1 MWCAFSIIS
10 YINARLIRL
19 ALDFVV
25 TIPFSFIAERYGVRV
40 VLWSNLLP
48 RIFMSIWA
56 ITIGYFSHILPVKAI
71 IVGPFLALL
80 GGECVLQSTI
90 FTLTSALAGD
100 YVQRYVD
107 TSIRYKPLC
116 QSDPLQSILLLIHQ
130 FCFVCRVV
138 HGSYLGGR
146 YNELEHMA
154 AFLDQYRSVDLCS
167 TYNLGLAQSSRNKT
181 YRVLII
187 HLRE

>member
-1 MWCAFSIIS
+1 MWCASSVIS

-25 TIPFSFIAERYGVRV
+25 TIPFSFIAEKYGVRV

-71 IVGPFLALL
+71 IVGPFLAVL

-107 TSIRYKPLC
+107 TRIRYRSLC
-116 QSDPLQSILLLIHQ
+116 LSNTL
-130 FCFVCRVV
+130 
-138 HGSYLGGR
+138 
-146 YNELEHMA
+146 
-154 AFLDQYRSVDLCS
+154 
-167 TYNLGLAQSSRNKT
+167 
-181 YRVLII
+181 
-187 HLRE
+187 

>member
-1 MWCAFSIIS
+1 MASGRHGDHSGRMWCASSVIS

-25 TIPFSFIAERYGVRV
+25 TIPFSFIAEKYGVRV

-71 IVGPFLALL
+71 IVGPFLAVL

-107 TSIRYKPLC
+107 TRIRYRSLC
-116 QSDPLQSILLLIHQ
+116 LSNTL
-130 FCFVCRVV
+130 
-138 HGSYLGGR
+138 
-146 YNELEHMA
+146 
-154 AFLDQYRSVDLCS
+154 
-167 TYNLGLAQSSRNKT
+167 
-181 YRVLII
+181 
-187 HLRE
+187 